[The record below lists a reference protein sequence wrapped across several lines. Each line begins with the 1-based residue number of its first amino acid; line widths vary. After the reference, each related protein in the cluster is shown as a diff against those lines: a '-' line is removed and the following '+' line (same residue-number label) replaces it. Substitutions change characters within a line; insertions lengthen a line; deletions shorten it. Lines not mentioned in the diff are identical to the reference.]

1 MFTLIKRLQ
10 ELLSKLKRNKGLW
23 FTSLSVISIA
33 AIFFCMYIIMTM
45 TDKVSQDVY
54 QSMSNSYELNL
65 NAKFEQKQKQ
75 FQKLVIP
82 ILQNQPLLNSIE
94 TNNKEIMNQFQNR
107 LNDEFI
113 KSGFSDLNINFISTL
128 SRDQI
133 FRNTINSIITS
144 KIPLFG
150 SEVLTDGVF
159 MVYLYPLIKD
169 GNVFGVIEIKESIHN
184 LKAMFAQENSEY
196 TFILDKKMLTFIS
209 LEAKTG
215 KYKDVNQNFTIE
227 NTRYDSRFA
236 GLLSEI
242 NDDTFKVFLEKKYL
256 VYDGYYRSV
265 KKVTDINGVDI
276 GLIIV
281 GESTELSGGFV
292 NIADNMTKQ
301 VTTVALGLIIAIILF
316 LF

>member
-1 MFTLIKRLQ
+1 
-10 ELLSKLKRNKGLW
+10 
-23 FTSLSVISIA
+23 
-33 AIFFCMYIIMTM
+33 
-45 TDKVSQDVY
+45 
-54 QSMSNSYELNL
+54 MSNTYELNL
-65 NAKFEQKQKQ
+65 SAKFEQKQKQ

-82 ILQNQPLLNSIE
+82 ILQNQPLLNSVE

-107 LNDEFI
+107 LNDEFV
-113 KSGFSDLNINFISTL
+113 KAGFLDLNISFISTL

-144 KIPLFG
+144 KMPIFG
-150 SEVLTDGVF
+150 SEVLADGIF
-159 MVYLYPLIKD
+159 LVYLYPLIKD

-184 LKAMFAQENSEY
+184 LRAMFTRENSEY

-209 LEAKTG
+209 LESKTG
-215 KYKDVNQNFTIE
+215 KYKDVNQTYTIE
-227 NTRYDSRFA
+227 NTRYDTRFA

-242 NDDTFKVFLEKKYL
+242 KDDTFKIFLENKYL
-256 VYDGYYRSV
+256 VADGYYRSV